1 MGNMLYELRETL
13 MHELKDAGE
22 CNGKMTKERLEI
34 IDILTHSLKNID
46 KLIMSDKY
54 VYQQGEGNSY
64 GSIRYTYDNRPAGY
78 GNSYGYGCYNNGY
91 DNSYGHWNMPEQR
104 YPYSRDDAKTSITKR
119 LEDMMRE
126 AQTDKDREAI
136 KMCLD
141 KINA

>member
-22 CNGKMTKERLEI
+22 YNGKMTKERLEI

-46 KLIMSDKY
+46 KLIMSDKF

-78 GNSYGYGCYNNGY
+78 YNNGY
-91 DNSYGHWNMPEQR
+91 DNSYGHWSMPEQR
-104 YPYSRDDAKTSITKR
+104 YPYSRDDAKTSMTKR

-141 KINA
+141 KINT